1 MNKKIPVFI
10 TLFAGLF
17 LLIGCG
23 NQASGNTKEKANQED
38 VTLKISASSIP
49 HAELLEFVAEDLE
62 QEGISL
68 DISITSDGIQTN
80 QQTADGQF
88 DANFFQHTP
97 YLEQVNEDS
106 GLDLVNVKGI
116 HIEPFGVYSKEI
128 ESIDQLSQNAQ
139 VAIPK
144 DPVNFSRAL
153 ELFAANGVIELSD
166 KKDGDYLLED
176 ITKNEKNIEFIAVE
190 SALLVHSLDDVEAS
204 AVNTNY
210 ALEGGFVP
218 LEDALIIEDSESPYV
233 NILVTRSDNKED
245 AAIQKLADA
254 LTSDKVR
261 EFIEKEYEGAVVP
274 AF

>member
-144 DPVNFSRAL
+144 DPVNYSRAL